1 MSNETTIK
9 AKIQVSGLSE
19 LEKAKSL
26 IESLGHSEIS
36 VGGLSKLVS
45 ELNKVTETAKKAE
58 NAIKGLGEIKSSH
71 ATNALTEG
79 LNKASEQATKLESKL
94 KEASN
99 VNTGSV
105 GNKLSEGITKASE
118 SANKLKTSLK
128 EATTVNGS
136 SVGLKISEGLLKA
149 NASSTKIRESIRQ
162 SNQAEQELASSAQRV
177 ASAEKEAASAVQQ
190 GTRARKEAVQSE
202 RRMSQEAKKELS
214 YLGGSSSSKQPG
226 KIRSALR
233 EAFGMYT
240 LGQLGANAV
249 MAAGEGIGNLFKGGL
264 SYISEQQASTVS
276 WASNARSVNQLLGRK
291 ISNRQ
296 ANSFAKGMV
305 GDVGSLAA
313 AAGNDYK
320 MVSDAALAFYATGAG
335 VSTAGNKKKTLQL
348 TKDML
353 NLQDAGGL
361 NDEEMGRFI
370 QSVAKTLDQ
379 DKFTSE
385 RLNQLKQFNPNI
397 DNYLEKAH
405 KKRTG
410 EKGSVKDFTG
420 DDLVEALHMMGMAPG
435 VSDASKRMNQSLSGV
450 KRSVKNGLVRMT
462 GEFEKKVG
470 EGLNKAFGGDGKLF
484 SRISNWF
491 NDDKKNKAFVNRVAD
506 GTMGVVTTA
515 GKVGKEAYKVSKD
528 IYDVVKPYASTFI
541 TSFADEMKN
550 IGKGISTAYDTLKG
564 WGKKFTDLL
573 PKGAKGKL
581 DDIGQTFSSMA
592 GKATAFLVTA
602 RGLSKLPIVGKGVES
617 AIKPLLSLTSKIP
630 VVGKGLTGIISK
642 ITGIKPQREMSAANT
657 MQSAANTMMSA
668 ANKMNSGSSNGDYP
682 GGISGRTNKGGR
694 NRPGSPIY
702 DADGNVIDF
711 LDGEGG
717 TFYKDSKGRTK
728 RPFKGKG
735 AFSGEFNPYLNWE
748 YKPGDKLSTRM
759 GRYHNGRTVVATP
772 RSNKLIA
779 RGQEILDYTQNTRV
793 GRNGLSGRFNTI
805 KGNTLIKLGTI
816 GSTVASS
823 GVGRGFSFVGRG
835 IRSGT
840 RAVGKYGMPGMNA
853 LFTGLDVMSV
863 LGSTKSGSLARHKGV
878 GGALGSGIGSTIGM
892 TAGGALGSALGPVGT
907 AVGSMVGGMAGGW
920 LGDKVG
926 SWIGGKFGGSKGGK
940 KPKPSW
946 NQRQQSKAEA
956 QYAKDNFISGYNDL
970 YKQTGQKPGLSGKK
984 AYSMLNAASKSN
996 SKARTAAM
1004 HYQDAMNAGDTAA
1017 MAKYQ
1022 KQMQKQIKKQ
1032 DASDIKSAASKV
1044 NSARKKADKAY
1055 SKAYKDAKR
1064 SLDSSA
1070 IGLSEKQK
1078 RKAARKMAK
1087 GDKEY
1092 QKAEKAASR
1101 AAKKRKSAIKKYEK
1115 ETGEKYKSSKGS
1127 KKSVKGLKKLS
1138 KATKKVKGKTATV
1151 KAKTKGEKAVK
1162 KLSKSAKKVK
1172 NKNAK
1177 VTAKVKGDKK
1187 VSKLSKSMKKVK
1199 GNKKAKVTAKVK
1211 GDKKVS
1217 KLSKNMKKVKG
1228 KNATVKAK
1236 TKGEKAVKK
1245 LSKSAKKVKNKNA
1258 KVTAKVKGD
1267 KKVSKLSKSM
1277 KKVKGNKKA
1286 KVTAKVK
1293 GDKKVSKL
1301 SKNMKKVKN
1310 KKAKVKVKT
1319 SGDKKVTKLSKN
1331 MKKVKNK
1338 KAKVKVTTTGNN
1350 KVKKLSKDL
1359 KKVKNKKAKVSA
1371 SVSGSGKVK
1380 SLSRSIKKVKNK
1392 KARVTASASGAGKVK
1407 SLGNSIRQ
1415 VKNKKASVSAKASGA
1430 GKVKSLG
1437 NSIRQVKNKKASVS
1451 AKASGTGK
1459 VKSLSSAINAVKNKT
1474 VSVTAKVV
1482 GTGKVKALTSAI
1494 NAVKGK
1500 SVNVSAK
1507 VSGTGSVRSLAAAI
1521 SAVHSKHVTITA
1533 TVSKSGHLATGTPGA
1548 ASSFGVPALAT
1559 GTPAATTNQW
1569 SSNGG
1574 TKKGVYLV
1582 NDAPGADYVEAFKT
1596 KGGLIGLFPKQR
1608 NILVP
1613 LEEGTQ
1619 VLNAKETK
1627 KKFPRLE
1634 KGTKKFAMP
1643 IKFPK
1648 LAKGTPNAAKEFKT
1662 DISNSNSSVHAT
1674 NHNTFNINISVN
1686 TGNTNTSP
1694 TNLANTIANAIGE
1707 KLRQQFPATE
1717 I

>member
-581 DDIGQTFSSMA
+581 DDIGQTFSSMT

-1022 KQMQKQIKKQ
+1022 KQIQKQIKKQ
-1032 DASDIKSAASKV
+1032 DASDVKSATSKA

-1064 SLDSSA
+1064 SLVSSA
-1070 IGLSEKQK
+1070 IGLSEKPAF

-1092 QKAEKAASR
+1092 QKAEKAASK

-1115 ETGEKYKSSKGS
+1115 ETGEKYKSSKGG
-1127 KKSVKGLKKLS
+1127 KKSSRGLKKLS
-1138 KATKKVKGKTATV
+1138 KAT
-1151 KAKTKGEKAVK
+1151 
-1162 KLSKSAKKVK
+1162 
-1172 NKNAK
+1172 
-1177 VTAKVKGDKK
+1177 
-1187 VSKLSKSMKKVK
+1187 
-1199 GNKKAKVTAKVK
+1199 
-1211 GDKKVS
+1211 
-1217 KLSKNMKKVKG
+1217 KKVKG

-1310 KKAKVKVKT
+1310 KKAKVKV
-1319 SGDKKVTKLSKN
+1319 
-1331 MKKVKNK
+1331 
-1338 KAKVKVTTTGNN
+1338 TTTGNN

-1392 KARVTASASGAGKVK
+1392 KARVTAS
-1407 SLGNSIRQ
+1407 
-1415 VKNKKASVSAKASGA
+1415 ASGA

>member
-370 QSVAKTLDQ
+370 QSVARTLDQ

-1032 DASDIKSAASKV
+1032 DASDVKSATSKA

-1092 QKAEKAASR
+1092 QKAEKAASK

-1115 ETGEKYKSSKGS
+1115 ETGEKYKSSKGG
-1127 KKSVKGLKKLS
+1127 KKSSRGLKKLS
-1138 KATKKVKGKTATV
+1138 KAT
-1151 KAKTKGEKAVK
+1151 
-1162 KLSKSAKKVK
+1162 
-1172 NKNAK
+1172 
-1177 VTAKVKGDKK
+1177 
-1187 VSKLSKSMKKVK
+1187 
-1199 GNKKAKVTAKVK
+1199 
-1211 GDKKVS
+1211 
-1217 KLSKNMKKVKG
+1217 KKVKG

-1392 KARVTASASGAGKVK
+1392 KARVTAS
-1407 SLGNSIRQ
+1407 
-1415 VKNKKASVSAKASGA
+1415 ASGA

-1648 LAKGTPNAAKEFKT
+1648 LAKETPNAAKEFKT

>member
-136 SVGLKISEGLLKA
+136 NVGLKISEGLLKA

-592 GKATAFLVTA
+592 GKATAFLVAA
-602 RGLSKLPIVGKGVES
+602 RGLSKIPIVGKGVES

-1228 KNATVKAK
+1228 KTATVKAK

-1392 KARVTASASGAGKVK
+1392 KARVTAS
-1407 SLGNSIRQ
+1407 
-1415 VKNKKASVSAKASGA
+1415 ASGA